1 MIEIFRS
8 GGVMMWPLTVCG
20 LLVLGLAVRAS
31 LALGREAPRR
41 PAGTLSTVDAVLFWG
56 GLGAVLGVL
65 GTVVGAAQMAGAI
78 ERAGGVQAAT
88 VWSGIRVAL
97 VTSIAGMLIL
107 IVALLLWM
115 ALRALYSRG
124 MRTAAQE

>member
-41 PAGTLSTVDAVLFWG
+41 PAGALSTVDAVLFWG